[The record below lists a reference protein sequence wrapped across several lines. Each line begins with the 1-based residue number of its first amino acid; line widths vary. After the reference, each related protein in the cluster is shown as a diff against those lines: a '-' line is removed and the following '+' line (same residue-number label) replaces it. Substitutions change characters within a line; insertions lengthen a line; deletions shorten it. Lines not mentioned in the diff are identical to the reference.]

1 MENYMTQTQK
11 LAKLFKSGFTLTQEE
26 AKRMLGCKNLRARV
40 AELRDQGMCI
50 YTNKTKRGTTYRLGT
65 PNRDMVALA
74 YTALG
79 SKLFS

>member
-1 MENYMTQTQK
+1 MSQKQK
-11 LAKLFKSGFTLTQEE
+11 LAKLFKSGMSVTQAE
-26 AKRMLGCKNLRARV
+26 ARHFLGCKNLRARV
-40 AELRDQGMCI
+40 AELRNQGMCI

-65 PNRDMVALA
+65 PNRDMVSLA